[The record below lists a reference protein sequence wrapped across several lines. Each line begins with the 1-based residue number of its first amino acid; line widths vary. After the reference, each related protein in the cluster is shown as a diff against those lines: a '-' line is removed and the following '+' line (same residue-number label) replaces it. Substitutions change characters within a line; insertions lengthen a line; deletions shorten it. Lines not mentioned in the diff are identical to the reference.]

1 MGLGQIQLVVGALV
15 ILSTLQLSINSS
27 ILRSYITSW
36 DSEATID
43 AISIGEAMV
52 DEVSTKAFDEE
63 TIDKKVYNAD
73 SLTADYYFGPDT
85 PDEFVTA
92 DEREPF
98 ESASKFDDVD
108 DYQGYTRLATSL
120 RLGDFTIRDSIIYV
134 RNTNQDSLS
143 ATQSW
148 YKKIVVIVN
157 HPKLLSPVI
166 VKGLS
171 VYRRYF

>member
-52 DEVSTKAFDEE
+52 DEVLTKGFDEE
-63 TIDKKVYNAD
+63 TINQKVYNAD
-73 SLTADYYFGPDT
+73 SLTASYYFGPDISA
-85 PDEFVTA
+85 EFVSA
-92 DEREPF
+92 NEREPF

-108 DYQGYTRLATSL
+108 DYHGYTRLVASP
-120 RLGDFTIRDSIIYV
+120 RLGDFTVRDSIIYV

-143 ATQSW
+143 TTSSW

-157 HPKLLSPVI
+157 HQKLLNPVM